1 MKAFVELIWEDKKDV
16 LLALLA
22 GAISG
27 LTAVALFA
35 QSGLL
40 ISKAALL
47 PPFYI
52 ILILTAF
59 LKLFGVTKSISKYA
73 ERLITHRVTFRFI
86 SKIRM
91 LFFNKLLPQAH
102 LLNTYK
108 SGDLLTRITTN
119 VDTVQNFFLRVLYP
133 PFVAIIVFLATILF
147 MLFFSP
153 WIALCLLIGIVLTTL
168 IVPYLLL
175 RIPHKTASD
184 EKKAMTIETTEYFY
198 GYRDLLLHNQLH
210 DKKQALFQWNEHF
223 TKAKQKELDQEHS
236 AILWNQLVALGTTFW
251 IIFIGAYLTS
261 TNQLNGVYL
270 AMIILVSLTVFESAI
285 PLAMVPNY
293 VRHTNK
299 AMHELNEIS
308 PPNEKQ
314 NGISLKDNIHSIHLK
329 QVSYVYPNVQR
340 PAIDNINLSIQAGQ
354 KIAIIGPSGSGK
366 STLLQLVM
374 NEFEPTDGEV
384 LMDSHPLASYNTDS
398 IYAQMSTML
407 QHNHFFSGTIQ
418 SNLQLAKPDATSEEM
433 QRVLKKACLIKK
445 LTDVVYEKGAN
456 LSGGE
461 KQRLAFARF
470 LLKDS
475 SLWILDEPFTS
486 LDVQTE
492 RTLFQTMLT
501 EATNKTLIVVTHKL
515 IQLDQFDCLFVMQNG
530 KIIESGTHAQL
541 LDKQGLYFNMY
552 EKQVKSNSL

>member
-1 MKAFVELIWEDKKDV
+1 MKTLVKFIWNDKKEV

-22 GAISG
+22 GTIGG

-73 ERLITHRVTFRFI
+73 ERLITHRVTFQFI

-91 LFFNKLLPQAH
+91 LFFRKLLPQAH

-119 VDTVQNFFLRVLYP
+119 VETVQNFFLRVLYP
-133 PFVAIIVFLATILF
+133 PFVAALVFFATCLF

-153 WIALCLLIGIVLTTL
+153 WIALCLLMGIIVTSL

-175 RIPHKTASD
+175 LIPHKTSSV
-184 EKKAMTIETTEYFY
+184 EKKTMTVEATEYFY
-198 GYRDLLLHNQLH
+198 GYRDLLLHNQLGA
-210 DKKQALFQWNEHF
+210 KKQALLQWNEQF
-223 TKAKQKELDQEHS
+223 AKAKQKELNQEQS
-236 AILWNQLVALGTTFW
+236 ALLWNQLVALFTTFI

-261 TNQLNGVYL
+261 TNQLDGVYL
-270 AMIILVSLTVFESAI
+270 AMIVLVSLTVFESAI
-285 PLAMVPNY
+285 PLAMAPNY
-293 VRHTNK
+293 VRHTK
-299 AMHELNEIS
+299 QAMYELEEIS
-308 PPNEKQ
+308 PTIEKH
-314 NGISLKDNIHSIHLK
+314 NGIPFENNFHEIHFNH
-329 QVSYVYPNVQR
+329 VTYVYPNVNR
-340 PAIDNINLSIQAGQ
+340 PAIEDIHFSIQAGQ
-354 KIAIIGPSGSGK
+354 KVAIIGPSGSGK
-366 STLLQLVM
+366 STLLQLLM
-374 NEFEPTDGEV
+374 NEFEPTKGEV
-384 LMDSHPLASYNTDS
+384 LFDEQPLSSFDTDS
-398 IYAQMSTML
+398 IYKQLSTML
-407 QHNHFFSGTIQ
+407 QHNHFFSGTIG
-418 SNLQLAKPDATSEEM
+418 SNLQLAKPNATREEM
-433 QRVLKKACLIKK
+433 QLVLEKACLSKK
-445 LTDVVYEKGAN
+445 LDDVVYEKGEN

-492 RTLFQTMLT
+492 RTLFQTLLH
-501 EATNKTLIVVTHKL
+501 EATNKTLVLVTHKL
-515 IQLDQFDCLFVMQNG
+515 VELDKFDCIYVMQNG
-530 KIIESGTHAQL
+530 KLIEAGTHTQIVNQ
-541 LDKQGLYFNMY
+541 QGLYYDMY
-552 EKQVKSNSL
+552 RKHLHQN

>member
-1 MKAFVELIWEDKKDV
+1 MKALVAFIWTDKKDV

-22 GAISG
+22 GTIGG
-27 LTAVALFA
+27 LTAAALFA

-91 LFFNKLLPQAH
+91 LFFRRLMPKAH

-119 VDTVQNFFLRVLYP
+119 VEIVQNFFLRVLYP

-153 WIALCLLIGIVLTTL
+153 WIALCLLIGITLTSL
-168 IVPYLLL
+168 VVPYILLC
-175 RIPHKTASD
+175 IPHKTSNV
-184 EKKAMTIETTEYFY
+184 EKKAMTIEATEYIY
-198 GYRDLLLHNQLH
+198 GYRDLLLHNQLGE
-210 DKKQALFQWNEHF
+210 KKEHLLQWNVQF
-223 TKAKQKELDQEHS
+223 AKAKQKELDEEQS
-236 AILWNQLVALGTTFW
+236 ALLWNQLVALFTTFL
-251 IIFIGAYLTS
+251 IIFIGAYLTA
-261 TNQLNGVYL
+261 TKQLDGVYL
-270 AMIILVSLTVFESAI
+270 AMIILISLTVFESAI
-285 PLAMVPNY
+285 PLAMSPNHA
-293 VRHTNK
+293 RHTK
-299 AMHELNEIS
+299 QAISELDEITPISDEQGGRSLNE
-308 PPNEKQ
+308 
-314 NGISLKDNIHSIHLK
+314 NIHSIHFHH
-329 QVSYVYPNVQR
+329 VSYVYPNVQR
-340 PAIDNINLSIQAGQ
+340 PAIEDVDFKIQEGQ
-354 KIAIIGPSGSGK
+354 KVAIIGPSGSGK
-366 STLLQLVM
+366 STLLQLLM
-374 NEFEPTDGEV
+374 NEFEPTNGNV
-384 LMDSHPLASYNTDS
+384 FIDSHPLSSYHTDS
-398 IYAQMSTML
+398 IYKQLSTML

-418 SNLQLAKPDATSEEM
+418 SNLQLAKPEATCEDM
-433 QRVLKKACLIKK
+433 LQVLEKACLFKE
-445 LTDVVYEKGAN
+445 LEDVVYEKGEN

-492 RTLFQTMLT
+492 RSLFQTMLK

-515 IQLDQFDCLFVMQNG
+515 LELDKFDCIYVMQHG
-530 KIIESGTHAQL
+530 KLIETGTHAELINQ
-541 LDKQGLYFNMY
+541 KGLYHAMY
-552 EKQVKSNSL
+552 RKQSY